1 MAVELART
9 FLIEN
14 EWYWR
19 ITENATSFTAGA
31 AVRDF
36 LVPLAQVGKDRFELA
51 DMVADDDDR
60 GLAFRIGTQTMH
72 VTHIR
77 LGTGGDRAVVNN
89 FVGDVNR
96 ALAIAEVGF
105 ALALIVPR
113 RYELRGAL
121 FTEDELAALL
131 GDPIL
136 LVPTTRASWR
146 SIPS

>member
-19 ITENATSFTAGA
+19 ITENATSFTAQA

-36 LVPLAQVGKDRFELA
+36 LQPLAKLARTRFEI
-51 DMVADDDDR
+51 DDIVADEDDR
-60 GLAFRIGTQTMH
+60 GLAFRIKTSTTQL
-72 VTHIR
+72 R
-77 LGTGGDRAVVNN
+77 LGSGGDRAIVNN
-89 FVGDVNR
+89 LIGDINR
-96 ALAIAEVGF
+96 ALAIAETGY
-105 ALALIVPR
+105 AMALIVPR

-131 GDPIL
+131 GDPIV

>member
-19 ITENATSFTAGA
+19 ITENATSFTAQA

-36 LVPLAQVGKDRFELA
+36 LQPLAKLARTRFEI
-51 DMVADDDDR
+51 DDIVADEDDR
-60 GLAFRIGTQTMH
+60 GLAFRIKTSTTQL
-72 VTHIR
+72 R
-77 LGTGGDRAVVNN
+77 LGSGGDRAIVNN
-89 FVGDVNR
+89 LIGDINR
-96 ALAIAEVGF
+96 ALAIGETGYAM
-105 ALALIVPR
+105 ALIVPR

-131 GDPIL
+131 GDPIV